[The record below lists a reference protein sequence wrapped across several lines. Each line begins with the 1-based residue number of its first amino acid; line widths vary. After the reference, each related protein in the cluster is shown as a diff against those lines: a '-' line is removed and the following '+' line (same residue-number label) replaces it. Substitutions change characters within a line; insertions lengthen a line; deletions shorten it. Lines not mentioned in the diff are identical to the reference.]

1 VIAAKVLKVRAAQAP
16 CGRLKEH
23 KHMDVDTNNIEVEHN
38 SAAQRYEARID
49 RYLAVADYYRSGDT
63 ITFTHTE
70 VPPALRG
77 RGIAS
82 KLIHSALEDARA
94 QNLTVVP
101 LCSFVATYIRRH
113 TQYAPLLRSR

>member
-1 VIAAKVLKVRAAQAP
+1 MDFDINSIA
-16 CGRLKEH
+16 
-23 KHMDVDTNNIEVEHN
+23 VEHN

-49 RYLAVADYYRSGDT
+49 GYLAVAEYERSGNT

-82 KLIHSALEDARA
+82 KLIHAALEDARA
-94 QNLTVVP
+94 EQLSVVP
-101 LCSFVATYIRRH
+101 LCWFVSMYIRRNEEF
-113 TQYAPLLRSR
+113 AALLHPSYSRRL